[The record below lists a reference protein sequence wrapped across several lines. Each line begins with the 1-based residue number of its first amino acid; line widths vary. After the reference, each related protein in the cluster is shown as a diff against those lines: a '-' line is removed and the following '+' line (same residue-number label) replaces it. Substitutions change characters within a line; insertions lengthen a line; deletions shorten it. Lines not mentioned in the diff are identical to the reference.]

1 MGAVRAGV
9 WGRSVCINENF
20 DLGSMIPQVYWA
32 LLKKILVIIMNPNE
46 NYYKNEIIPLN
57 ESMESHAKFVWRNY
71 ILNSGFSKLLVIA
84 HSAGGGCL

>member
-32 LLKKILVIIMNPNE
+32 LLKKIPVIIMNPNE

-57 ESMESHAKFVWRNY
+57 ESIGRENFDYCNASSFLSSHF
-71 ILNSGFSKLLVIA
+71 
-84 HSAGGGCL
+84 